1 MLLLW
6 QQQQQQQQVGPCL
19 QQRCVLFLPEVSLHC
34 DWTYFDMILITTAQP
49 FKIFWPCSTDHRQK
63 QHLTLFGKRQ
73 TAEDGLQA
81 RRTYQFQVS
90 HVVEFALGLQT
101 LATSPDLVGKGS
113 RKYVCQGFLKVG
125 CMAKNLASASWQ
137 QRTRWALA
145 SVDLMWLRSF
155 KKWRERQT
163 GLDELPL

>member
-1 MLLLW
+1 MAILN
-6 QQQQQQQQVGPCL
+6 GP
-19 QQRCVLFLPEVSLHC
+19 
-34 DWTYFDMILITTAQP
+34 
-49 FKIFWPCSTDHRQK
+49 RQK

-145 SVDLMWLRSF
+145 SVHLICGWEASKNEERDRLDLTSYPFRNGVEGAILGCLGVQFGNQYPVSSCFRKKLECLQFRSSDLAQPWWDF
-155 KKWRERQT
+155 S
-163 GLDELPL
+163 